1 MNALE
6 TFGLGVR
13 YGQMWALHDCTLRVP
28 AGRIVALVG
37 SNGAG
42 KTTLLQ
48 CTVGLTKPTCGTVTV
63 LGDVPAGSPEALD
76 RVAFVAQ
83 EAPLYR
89 HLSVKEMVE
98 VAANLNRSF
107 DQPLAASRLGSLDIP
122 AKRRVGKLSGG
133 QQVQLALTLALA
145 RHPDLLILD
154 EPLARLDPV
163 ARHDV
168 MALVMT
174 IAAEEGISV
183 IFSSHVV
190 SELERVADYLILVA
204 KGRLQPVGAIDE
216 LLATHAVLNGP
227 AETADQVA
235 ERFCVVRSEQS
246 ARRVQL
252 LVRHDGQVEPPAG
265 WEMDAPSLDELVLAY
280 LRDPSVAGNVGTL
293 ASFGLRAS
301 ELSR

>member
-13 YGQMWALHDCTLRVP
+13 YGQIWALHDCTLGVP

-48 CTVGLTKPTCGTVTV
+48 CTVGLTKPTCGSATV

-98 VAANLNRSF
+98 VAESLNRTF
-107 DQPLAASRLGSLDIP
+107 DRHLAASRLGSLDVP
-122 AKRRVGKLSGG
+122 LKRRVGKLSGG

-168 MALVMT
+168 MALVMA
-174 IAAEEGISV
+174 ISAEEGISV

-190 SELERVADYLILVA
+190 SELERVADFLILVA
-204 KGRLQPVGAIDE
+204 SGGLQLVGPIDE

-227 AETADQVA
+227 VDAADQVA
-235 ERFCVVRSEQS
+235 ERFWLVRSEQS

-252 LVRHDGQVEPPAG
+252 LVRHDGQIEPPPG
-265 WEMDAPSLDELVLAY
+265 WELDAPSLDELVLAY
-280 LRDPSVAGNVGTL
+280 LRDPSITGHVATL
-293 ASFGLRAS
+293 ASFGPRAS
-301 ELSR
+301 ELAR